1 MQIKPI
7 KYLFPDLERIENSD
21 AFFDTIKENFPQKN
35 EEGIFLQG
43 KKSTIFLYKIKTKK
57 RVFHGILAG
66 VDIEDYLKGNIKKHE
81 NTLLKQEEN
90 IVKLTLERNAI
101 IKPVL
106 LTYKSNPELS
116 KLIKNGFHNRKPK
129 FALEFTKDKQTHELY
144 AITNESEIKS
154 FQKLFDKHVKKSYIA
169 DGHHRMAAVSY
180 ILDEKPELKN
190 HGLNYILCAL
200 FDLDELSIMS
210 YNRMFALSHID
221 EISILL
227 KKLRTWSD
235 VKKLRSIRLPMKKH
249 EFILYTSKGHYSVTW
264 NKKIVAQS
272 RKSNHIVYDIDLF
285 NDYVLTKI
293 FKVLEVRSDPRIQ
306 YVEGIKGVKPIAKSL
321 KENEQLIGFSFF
333 PVKSRD
339 FVKTADTGKIL
350 PPKSTWF
357 EPRIRNGIIVQNL

>member
-7 KYLFPDLERIENSD
+7 SYSFPDLVRVENSAD
-21 AFFDTIKENFPQKN
+21 FFETIKDNFPQKMS
-35 EEGIFLQG
+35 EGIFLEG
-43 KKSTIFLYKIKTKK
+43 KKSTIFLYRILAKK
-57 RVFHGILAG
+57 RQYHGVLAG
-66 VDIEDYLKGNIKKHE
+66 VDIEEYLKGNIKKHE

-106 LTYKSNPELS
+106 LTYKSTPKLREL
-116 KLIKNGFHNRKPK
+116 IMEGFHNRSPK
-129 FALEFTKDKQTHELY
+129 FVLEFSKEKQIHELY
-144 AITNESEIKS
+144 AITKESEIKA
-154 FQKLFDKHVKKSYIA
+154 FQKLFDKFVNKSYIA

-180 ILDEKPELKN
+180 ILEQSPELKN

-200 FDLDELSIMS
+200 FDLKELSIMS
-210 YNRMFALSHID
+210 YNRMFSLSNID
-221 EISILL
+221 ELPFLL
-227 KKLRTWSD
+227 KHLKGWSD
-235 VKKLRSIRLPMKKH
+235 VKKLRSVRLPMKKH
-249 EFILYTSKGHYSVTW
+249 EFIMYTSKGHYSIIW
-264 NKKIVAQS
+264 NKKIVAQNK
-272 RKSNHIVYDIDLF
+272 KSNQIVYDIDLF
-285 NDYVLTKI
+285 NDYVLTKV

-306 YVEGIKGVKPIAKSL
+306 YVEGIKGVKPIL
-321 KENEQLIGFSFF
+321 KGINENQNLIGFSFF